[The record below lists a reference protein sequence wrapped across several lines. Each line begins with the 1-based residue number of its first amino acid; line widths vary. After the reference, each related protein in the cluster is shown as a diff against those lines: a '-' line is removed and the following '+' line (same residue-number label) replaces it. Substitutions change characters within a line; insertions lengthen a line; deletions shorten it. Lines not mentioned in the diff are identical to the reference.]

1 MIVKAAAVALAITAA
16 LAESAAAAPKPAV
29 PTFTQHQIAKR
40 APLLAYVPARLP
52 SGYRYDR
59 WTSVTKPQPALRIW
73 FRNAAKQEISF
84 VASFRKG
91 PCDAGKQKV
100 FQMAGN
106 KVWWAQRAAQQEAWR
121 CVVGTTD
128 RIVQLTTA
136 TSQSPDEF
144 ADVGLARVTAS
155 GHRIR

>member
-1 MIVKAAAVALAITAA
+1 VKVRVLVLLVAGALASSA
-16 LAESAAAAPKPAV
+16 SAATQPAV

-40 APLLAYVPARLP
+40 APALAYVPARLP
-52 SGYRYDR
+52 TGYRYYR
-59 WTSVTKPQPALRIW
+59 WAYVTSPQPALRIW
-73 FRNAAKQEISF
+73 FRNPAKKEITF
-84 VASFRKG
+84 IASWRKG
-91 PCDAGKQKV
+91 ACTAGKQKF

-106 KVWWAQRAAQQEAWR
+106 KVWWAQRAEEQEAWR
-121 CVVGTTD
+121 CVVGAAG

-136 TSQSPDEF
+136 TSQSPDQF